1 MAKSLKVRYLGDV
14 KMEYLILVDS
24 NDKSVGT
31 EEKVKCHLPQGK
43 LHRAFTI
50 LLFNNEGKLL
60 LTQRSKNKMLWPGD
74 WDGTVASH
82 PRQSETYVS
91 SAERR
96 LPEELGI
103 TCRLEYLYKF
113 EYHVPYKNIGSENE
127 VCGTLMGII
136 DNSEKVKLVED
147 EISAIRW
154 VTFDELLSEIEK
166 LPQIF
171 CPWMIIALYFLPESK
186 NNTFEANKK
195 ILKMWNKDELR
206 NRLEASL
213 KYHFPDHRWSLKRD

>member
-1 MAKSLKVRYLGDV
+1 
-14 KMEYLILVDS
+14 MEYLILVDG
-24 NDKSVGT
+24 NDKPVGT

-50 LLFNNEGKLL
+50 LLFNNDGKLL
-60 LTQRSKNKMLWPGD
+60 LTQRSMSKMLWPGD

-103 TCRLEYLYKF
+103 TCKLEYLYKF
-113 EYHVPYKNIGSENE
+113 EYHVPYKDIGSENE
-127 VCGTLMGII
+127 ICGTLMGII
-136 DNSEKVKLVED
+136 ENSERIKLVED
-147 EISAIRW
+147 EISAIKW

-166 LPQIF
+166 SPQIF
-171 CPWMIIALYFLPESK
+171 CPWMIVALYFLPESK
-186 NNTFEANKK
+186 NNIDETNKK
-195 ILKMWNKDELR
+195 ILKMWNKGELR

-213 KYHFPDHRWSLKRD
+213 KYHFPDNQWKLKRE

>member
-1 MAKSLKVRYLGDV
+1 
-14 KMEYLILVDS
+14 MEYLILVDG
-24 NDKSVGT
+24 NDKPLGT
-31 EEKVKCHLPQGK
+31 EEKVKCHLPQGR

-50 LLFNNEGKLL
+50 LLFNNDGKLL
-60 LTQRSKNKMLWPGD
+60 LTQRSVSKMLWPGD

-103 TCRLEYLYKF
+103 TCKLEYLYKF
-113 EYHVPYKNIGSENE
+113 EYHVPYKDVGSENE

-136 DNSEKVKLVED
+136 ENSEKIKLVED

-154 VTFDELLSEIEK
+154 VTFDELLSEIDK
-166 LPQIF
+166 SPRIF
-171 CPWMIIALYFLPESK
+171 CPWMIVALYFLPESK
-186 NNTFEANKK
+186 NNIDEANKK
-195 ILKMWNKDELR
+195 ILKMWNKDALR

-213 KYHFPDHRWSLKRD
+213 KYHFPDNQWKLKKE

>member
-1 MAKSLKVRYLGDV
+1 MVRNLRAHYLGDV

-24 NDKSVGT
+24 DDKPIGT
-31 EEKVKCHLPQGK
+31 EEKVKCHLPHGK

-60 LTQRSKNKMLWPGD
+60 LTQRAMSKMLWPGD

-103 TCRLEYLYKF
+103 TCNLEYLYKF
-113 EYHVPYKNIGSENE
+113 EYHVPYKDVGSENE

-136 DNSEKVKLVED
+136 ENSDKIKIVED

-154 VTFDELLSEIEK
+154 VTIDQLLMEIEK
-166 LPQIF
+166 SPQIF
-171 CPWMIIALYFLPESK
+171 CPWMIVALYFLSESK
-186 NNTFEANKK
+186 NNITDTNKK
-195 ILKMWNKDELR
+195 ILRMWNRDGLKD
-206 NRLEASL
+206 RLEASL
-213 KYHFPDHRWSLKRD
+213 KYHFPDHQWKLKKE